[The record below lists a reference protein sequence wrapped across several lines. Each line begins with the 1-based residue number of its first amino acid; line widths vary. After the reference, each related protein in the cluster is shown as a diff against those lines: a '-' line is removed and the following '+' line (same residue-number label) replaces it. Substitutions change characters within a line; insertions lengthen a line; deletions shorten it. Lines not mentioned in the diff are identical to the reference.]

1 MLDLNC
7 SQTNMRE
14 QTIQANCSNES
25 GFAFFF
31 QQMNISYLNNVKC
44 KSVTET
50 LQFTNNNSRVCFKK
64 KDGTKIILYLLVL
77 EYLERILCPHF
88 CFYYFWSYLM
98 IFWSIPKC
106 HQAGTLFQKILNY
119 SKILPQPKYYTSS
132 HFPKSSMWYLI
143 SSLGRYFQQPIEIF
157 YCICLQC
164 R

>member
-50 LQFTNNNSRVCFKK
+50 LQFANNSRVCFKK
-64 KDGTKIILYLLVL
+64 KDGTKIILYLLVYSSIYRGFYAL
-77 EYLERILCPHF
+77 IFVFTIFGHIWWFSEVFQSAIRQALCF
-88 CFYYFWSYLM
+88 
-98 IFWSIPKC
+98 K
-106 HQAGTLFQKILNY
+106 
-119 SKILPQPKYYTSS
+119 
-132 HFPKSSMWYLI
+132 KSSTIAKFYLNLSI
-143 SSLGRYFQQPIEIF
+143 ILQVTSQSLVCGTWFHH
-157 YCICLQC
+157 
-164 R
+164 

>member
-50 LQFTNNNSRVCFKK
+50 LQFANNSRVCFKK
-64 KDGTKIILYLLVL
+64 KDGTKIILYLLEL

-106 HQAGTLFQKILNY
+106 LHSILNY
-119 SKILPQPKYYTSS
+119 SKILAQPKYYTTS
-132 HFPKSSMWYLI
+132 HFPKSSLWYLI

>member
-50 LQFTNNNSRVCFKK
+50 LQFANNSRVCFERRR
-64 KDGTKIILYLLVL
+64 DKIVL
-77 EYLERILCPHF
+77 AFL
-88 CFYYFWSYLM
+88 
-98 IFWSIPKC
+98 
-106 HQAGTLFQKILNY
+106 
-119 SKILPQPKYYTSS
+119 
-132 HFPKSSMWYLI
+132 LI
-143 SSLGRYFQQPIEIF
+143 SLGMSP
-157 YCICLQC
+157 LQNGSIDPSANW
-164 R
+164 

>member
-50 LQFTNNNSRVCFKK
+50 LQFANNSRVCLKK
-64 KDGTKIILYLLVL
+64 KRWNKNHIVLTSTRVFREDFMPSFLFLLFLV
-77 EYLERILCPHF
+77 
-88 CFYYFWSYLM
+88 
-98 IFWSIPKC
+98 IFDDFLK
-106 HQAGTLFQKILNY
+106 Y
-119 SKILPQPKYYTSS
+119 SKVPSLNPQ
-132 HFPKSSMWYLI
+132 L
-143 SSLGRYFQQPIEIF
+143 
-157 YCICLQC
+157 
-164 R
+164 